1 MDALLLATPS
11 PGRDHTPLR
20 VPSNLGEW
28 SGLTLQFRTG
38 SVIETMASERDKWPS
53 KTQNSRVY
61 SAGAGACWQSYLQRL
76 SVLALFW
83 VSFIHGKLSAQKAQ
97 IPPLQQASKI
107 IEAKMVIDE
116 QQLFKTR

>member
-38 SVIETMASERDKWPS
+38 SVIETYGLGKRQVALKDGEQQGLFS
-53 KTQNSRVY
+53 TG
-61 SAGAGACWQSYLQRL
+61 AGAGWQSYLQRL

-83 VSFIHGKLSAQKAQ
+83 VSFIHRKLSAQKAQ
-97 IPPLQQASKI
+97 IPATSKQDHRS
-107 IEAKMVIDE
+107 ENGY
-116 QQLFKTR
+116 